1 MMNVKLT
8 YCVVII
14 PQFIQTLNQIVY
26 LKLIERYVDYTLL
39 KILQKE
45 NTNTHKT
52 YKHNETYLLRK
63 SENLNQYTFFS
74 Q

>member
-14 PQFIQTLNQIVY
+14 SQFIQTLNQIIY
-26 LKLIERYVDYTLL
+26 LKLIERYVDYTSL

-45 NTNTHKT
+45 NTNTQ
-52 YKHNETYLLRK
+52 
-63 SENLNQYTFFS
+63 NLQA
-74 Q
+74 